1 MGVPDTKTHALP
13 LYQLAWQQLKAN
25 WRAGDLR
32 VLLLALVLAVAA
44 ITSVNAFSQ
53 RIAGHLNSQG
63 GVLLGGDLVV
73 ISDHAVPD
81 SYFQQA
87 QQLGLK
93 ATHTAEFPSM
103 LVHQTRSQI
112 SEIKALGNDFPLRG
126 DFSVRLTPNA
136 DPTLLTQP
144 PEKGEVWLEPRLMG
158 VLGLQLGDQVSLG
171 AQSFKVAGV
180 LEREPSRGGDMFSF
194 APRVMMNAED
204 LAATE
209 LIQFGS
215 RVKYQM
221 IVAGNT
227 TQLDAFSTWIASR
240 LQRGERIE
248 DVKTAR
254 PEIKSALDKAEI
266 FLGLSAMVSVMLA
279 IVAMLL
285 ASGPYLNRNLDTF
298 AMLRCFG
305 ATSRMIQTILLWQT
319 VWVALL
325 GGFIGGLLG
334 FALQEGLATLAGRL
348 FVESLAPSAMWPFV
362 LGLLV
367 SLLVM
372 LALMWP
378 HLRAIRSLPTV
389 TILRREVEIN
399 LKQDWLN
406 YLPMALLVIAL
417 MVWQAKT
424 LKMAIAVS
432 TGLVLTCVIVG
443 LLAYAM
449 VHGLFKLH
457 LRSTK
462 PIAASLQIGL
472 TNLKRRMRLSIA
484 QMIAFSLG
492 MMVIVLLSIV
502 KTDLMS
508 AWRDS
513 LPADAPNRFV
523 INLQPDQL
531 EAFQQAFIKQ
541 QQPAPQVHAMVRA
554 RLVAINN
561 QKVTADTY
569 QDERA
574 KRLASREFNLSWAA
588 DMQADNQLLE
598 GQWWK
603 PEDAGKPYV
612 SLEQELAQNLNIQ
625 LGDTLSYDV
634 AGTPI
639 TLTVTSIRKVEW
651 DSMRANFFAVTP
663 PQTIDQLPASYMTA
677 FYLPP
682 QQATFVQQLVST
694 FPNLTVIDVAALM
707 EQVRSIMEKMS
718 VAVSYVFLFSLATG
732 LAVLYAALIAT
743 QSARI
748 RESTLLR
755 VLGASKQQVSIAML
769 AEFFAI
775 ALCAVLVAVLLANIV
790 AWYVSAT
797 MLEIP
802 FHLNLSIS
810 AVAVLMAVLLIPLA
824 SWLVLRRYLNVPPK
838 QLLNSI

>member
-1 MGVPDTKTHALP
+1 MPNSLTTGLP
-13 LYQLAWQQLKAN
+13 LHLLAWQQLKAN

-44 ITSVNAFSQ
+44 ITSVSAFSQ

-63 GVLLGGDLVV
+63 GMLLGGDLVI
-73 ISDHAVPD
+73 ISDHAIPQN
-81 SYFQQA
+81 YFEQA
-87 QQLGLK
+87 RKLGLK
-93 ATHTAEFPSM
+93 VTHTAEFPSM
-103 LVHQTRSQI
+103 LVHQSRSQI
-112 SEIKALGNDFPLRG
+112 SEIKALENAFPLRG

-136 DPTLLTQP
+136 APTLLTHP
-144 PEKGEVWLEPRLMG
+144 PAKGEVWLEPRLMN
-158 VLGLQLGDQVSLG
+158 VLQLELGDQVSLG
-171 AQSFKVAGV
+171 TQSLKVSGV
-180 LEREPSRGGDMFSF
+180 LEREPSRGGDMFNF
-194 APRVMMNAED
+194 APRVMINVQD
-204 LAATE
+204 LAATG

-215 RVKYQM
+215 RVKYQL
-221 IVAGNT
+221 IVAGDT
-227 TQLDAFSTWIASR
+227 TQLKAFSTWATQH
-240 LQRGERIE
+240 LQRGERLE

-279 IVAMLL
+279 VVAMLL

-305 ATSRMIQTILLWQT
+305 ATSRMIQRILLWQT
-319 VWVALL
+319 VWVAL
-325 GGFIGGLLG
+325 IGGLIGCLLG
-334 FALQEGLATLAGRL
+334 FALQEGLARLAGRL
-348 FVESLAPSAMWPFV
+348 FVESLAPATAWPFL
-362 LGLLV
+362 LGVLV

-378 HLRAIRSLPTV
+378 HLSAIRAMPTV
-389 TILRREVEIN
+389 TILRRETEVN
-399 LKQDWLN
+399 LKQDWMN
-406 YLPMALLVIAL
+406 YLPIAL
-417 MVWQAKT
+417 VVIMLMFWQAKT
-424 LKMAIAVS
+424 LKMAMALS
-432 TGLVLTCVIVG
+432 AGLLLTCLIVG
-443 LLAYAM
+443 VLAYAM
-449 VHGLFKLH
+449 VHLLFKLP
-457 LRSTK
+457 LGAQGSV
-462 PIAASLQIGL
+462 AASIQIGL
-472 TNLKRRMRLSIA
+472 TNLKRRMRLSVA

-492 MMVIVLLSIV
+492 MMVIVLLSII

-513 LPADAPNRFV
+513 LPEDAPNRFV

-531 EAFQQAFIKQ
+531 QAFNQ
-541 QQPAPQVHAMVRA
+541 TFSEQALPAPQVHAMVRA
-554 RLVAINN
+554 RLVAINQ
-561 QKVTADTY
+561 QKVSADSY
-569 QDERA
+569 DNERA
-574 KRLASREFNLSWAA
+574 KRLVSREFNLSWAA
-588 DMQADNQLLE
+588 NMQADNKLLE

-612 SLEQELAQNLNIQ
+612 SLEQELAQNLNIR

-634 AGTPI
+634 AGTPL
-639 TLTVTSIRKVEW
+639 TLKVTSIRKVEW

-677 FYLPP
+677 FYLPL
-682 QQATFVQQLVST
+682 QQAAFVQQLVST

-707 EQVRSIMEKMS
+707 EQVRAIMEKMS
-718 VAVSYVFLFSLATG
+718 VAVSYVFLFSLITG

-775 ALCAVLVAVLLANIV
+775 ALCAVLVAVLLANVV
-790 AWYVSAT
+790 AWYVSVN
-797 MLEIP
+797 MLEIA
-802 FHLNLSIS
+802 FGWNITIS
-810 AVAVLMAVLLIPLA
+810 AIAVFIALLLIPFA
-824 SWLVLRRYLNVPPK
+824 AWLVLRSYLNVPPK

>member
-1 MGVPDTKTHALP
+1 MSKPSTASMP
-13 LYQLAWQQLKAN
+13 LYQLAWQQLMAN

-63 GVLLGGDLVV
+63 GILLGGDLVI
-73 ISDHAVPD
+73 ISDHAIPQQ
-81 SYFQQA
+81 YFEQA
-87 QQLGLK
+87 RKLGLK
-93 ATHTAEFPSM
+93 VTNTAEFPSM
-103 LVHQTRSQI
+103 LVYQSRSQI
-112 SEIKALGNDFPLRG
+112 SEIKALENAFPLRG
-126 DFSVRLTPNA
+126 DFSVRLATDDA
-136 DPTLLTQP
+136 PTLLTHP
-144 PEKGEVWLEPRLMG
+144 PAKGEVWLEPRIMN
-158 VLGLQLGDQVSLG
+158 VLGLQIGDQVTLG
-171 AQSFKVAGV
+171 HHALKVSGI
-180 LEREPSRGGDMFSF
+180 LEREPSRGGDMFNF
-194 APRVMMNAED
+194 APRVMMNADD
-204 LAATE
+204 LAATG

-215 RVKYQM
+215 RVKYQL
-221 IVAGNT
+221 IVAGEAA
-227 TQLDAFSTWIASR
+227 QLKAFSTWATQH
-240 LQRGERIE
+240 LQNGERLE

-325 GGFIGGLLG
+325 GGLIGCLLG

-348 FVESLAPSAMWPFV
+348 FVESLVPSTIWPFA
-362 LGLLV
+362 LGLLI

-378 HLRAIRSLPTV
+378 HLNAIRAMPTV
-389 TILRREVEIN
+389 TILRRETEVN

-406 YLPMALLVIAL
+406 YLPIAL
-417 MVWQAKT
+417 VVIMLMFWQAKT
-424 LKMAIAVS
+424 LNMALAIS
-432 TGLVLTCVIVG
+432 GGLVLTCLVVG
-443 LLAYAM
+443 VLAYAL
-449 VHGLFKLH
+449 VHVLFKLR
-457 LRSTK
+457 LRSNH
-462 PIAASLQIGL
+462 PIATSLHIGL
-472 TNLKRRMRLSIA
+472 TNLRRRIRLSIA

-492 MMVIVLLSIV
+492 MMVIVLLSII
-502 KTDLMS
+502 KTDLMAS
-508 AWRDS
+508 WRDS
-513 LPADAPNRFV
+513 LPVDAPNRFV

-531 EAFQQAFIKQ
+531 KVFQQTFIDQ
-541 QQPAPQVHAMVRA
+541 AMPPPQVHAMVRA
-554 RLVAINN
+554 RLVAINQ
-561 QKVTADTY
+561 QKVNAESY
-569 QDERA
+569 QNERA
-574 KRLASREFNLSWAA
+574 KRLVSREFNLSWAA
-588 DMQADNQLLE
+588 NMQADNLLLE

-612 SLEQELAQNLNIQ
+612 SLEQELAKNLNIR

-634 AGTPI
+634 AGTPL
-639 TLTVTSIRKVEW
+639 TLKVTSIRKVEW

-663 PQTIDQLPASYMTA
+663 PQTIEQLPASYMTA

-707 EQVRSIMEKMS
+707 EQVRAIMEKMS
-718 VAVSYVFLFSLATG
+718 IAVSYVFLFSLITG

-755 VLGASKQQVSIAML
+755 VLGASKQQVSMAML
-769 AEFFAI
+769 AEFFAV
-775 ALCAVLVAVLLANIV
+775 ALCAVLVAILLANAV
-790 AWYVSAT
+790 AWYVSSQL
-797 MLEIP
+797 LEIA
-802 FHLNLSIS
+802 FAWNFTITAIALLS
-810 AVAVLMAVLLIPLA
+810 AMLLIPLA
-824 SWLVLRRYLNVPPK
+824 AWLVLRSYLNIPPK

>member
-1 MGVPDTKTHALP
+1 MPNSRGTNMP
-13 LYQLAWQQLKAN
+13 LHLLAWQQLKAN

-63 GVLLGGDLVV
+63 GILLGGDLVI
-73 ISDHAVPD
+73 ISDHAIPEK
-81 SYFQQA
+81 YFEQA
-87 QQLGLK
+87 RRLGLMV
-93 ATHTAEFPSM
+93 THTAEFPSM
-103 LVHQTRSQI
+103 LVHQSRSQI
-112 SEIKALGNDFPLRG
+112 SEIKALDNAFPLRG
-126 DFSVRLTPNA
+126 DFSVRLA
-136 DPTLLTQP
+136 SQAAPTLLTHP
-144 PEKGEVWLEPRLMG
+144 PAQGEVWLEPRIMN
-158 VLGLQLGDQVSLG
+158 VLALQLGDEVSLG
-171 AQSFKVAGV
+171 TQTLKVSGI
-180 LEREPSRGGDMFSF
+180 LEREPSRGGDMFNF
-194 APRVMMNAED
+194 APRVMMNEDD
-204 LAATE
+204 LAATG

-215 RVKYQM
+215 RVKYQL
-221 IVAGNT
+221 IVAGEAP
-227 TQLDAFSTWIASR
+227 QLNAFSTWAAQH
-240 LQRGERIE
+240 LQRGERLE

-319 VWVALL
+319 VWVAL
-325 GGFIGGLLG
+325 IGGLVGGLFG
-334 FALQEGLATLAGRL
+334 FALQQGLATLAGRL
-348 FVESLAPSAMWPFV
+348 FVESLAPATVWPFV
-362 LGLLV
+362 LGIFV

-372 LALMWP
+372 MALIWP
-378 HLRAIRSLPTV
+378 HLRAIRAMPTV
-389 TILRREVEIN
+389 TILRRETEIN

-406 YLPMALLVIAL
+406 YLPMSALVIAL
-417 MVWQAKT
+417 MAWQAQT
-424 LKMAIAVS
+424 LKMAVAVS
-432 TGLVLTCVIVG
+432 GGLVFTCLIVG
-443 LLAYAM
+443 GLAYIM
-449 VHGLFKLH
+449 VHLLFKLN
-457 LRSTK
+457 LRSHR
-462 PIAASLQIGL
+462 PVAASIQIGL

-492 MMVIVLLSIV
+492 MMVIVLLSII

-513 LPADAPNRFV
+513 LPEDAPNRFV
-523 INLQPDQL
+523 INLQPDQVQD
-531 EAFQQAFIKQ
+531 FNQTFIKQ
-541 QQPAPQVHAMVRA
+541 SLPTPQVHTMVRA
-554 RLVAINN
+554 RLVAIN
-561 QKVTADTY
+561 QKKVSAESYDN
-569 QDERA
+569 ERA
-574 KRLASREFNLSWAA
+574 KRLVSREFNLSWAA
-588 DMQADNQLLE
+588 NMQADNKLLQ

-603 PEDAGKPYV
+603 SADAGKPYV
-612 SLEQELAQNLNIQ
+612 SLEQELAQNLNIR

-634 AGTPI
+634 AGTPL
-639 TLTVTSIRKVEW
+639 TLKVTSLRKVEW

-663 PQTIDQLPASYMTA
+663 PQTIDHLPASYMTA

-682 QQATFVQQLVST
+682 QQAAFVQQLVST

-707 EQVRSIMEKMS
+707 EQVRAIMEKMS
-718 VAVSYVFLFSLATG
+718 VAVSYVFLFSLITG

-769 AEFFAI
+769 AEFFAV
-775 ALCAVLVAVLLANIV
+775 ALCAVLVAVLLANVV
-790 AWYVSAT
+790 AWYVSVSL
-797 MLEIP
+797 LEIT
-802 FHLNLSIS
+802 FSWNLTIS
-810 AVAVLMAVLLIPLA
+810 AIAFLSALLLIPFA
-824 SWLVLRRYLNVPPK
+824 AWLVLRHYLNIPPK

>member
-1 MGVPDTKTHALP
+1 MSEPSASSLP

-63 GVLLGGDLVV
+63 GILLGGDLVV
-73 ISDHAVPD
+73 ISDHAI
-81 SYFQQA
+81 SEQYFEQA
-87 QQLGLK
+87 HKLGLK
-93 ATHTAEFPSM
+93 VTHTAEFPSM
-103 LVHQTRSQI
+103 LVHGSRSQI
-112 SEIKALGNDFPLRG
+112 SEIKALENAFPLRG
-126 DFSVRLTPNA
+126 DFSVRLA
-136 DPTLLTQP
+136 SDAAPTSLTHP
-144 PEKGEVWLEPRLMG
+144 PVKGEVWLEPRLMN
-158 VLGLQLGDQVSLG
+158 VLALQIGDQVNLG
-171 AQSFKVAGV
+171 NHALKVSGI
-180 LEREPSRGGDMFSF
+180 LEREPSRGGDMFNF
-194 APRVMMNAED
+194 APRVMMNAQD
-204 LAATE
+204 LAATG

-215 RVKYQM
+215 RVKYQL
-221 IVAGNT
+221 IVAGEKP
-227 TQLDAFSTWIASR
+227 QLDAFSNWAAQQ

-325 GGFIGGLLG
+325 GGLVGCLLG

-348 FVESLAPSAMWPFV
+348 FVESLAPTTILPFA
-362 LGLLV
+362 LGLLI

-378 HLRAIRSLPTV
+378 HLNAIRAMPTV
-389 TILRREVEIN
+389 TILRRETEVN
-399 LKQDWLN
+399 LRQDWLN
-406 YLPMALLVIAL
+406 YLPIAL
-417 MVWQAKT
+417 VVIILMFWQAKT
-424 LKMAIAVS
+424 LKMAMAVS
-432 TGLVLTCVIVG
+432 VGLALTCLIVG
-443 LLAYAM
+443 ALAYAL
-449 VHGLFKLH
+449 VHVLFKLR
-457 LRSTK
+457 LRSNR
-462 PIAASLQIGL
+462 PIATSIQIGL
-472 TNLKRRMRLSIA
+472 TNLRRRMRLSVA

-492 MMVIVLLSIV
+492 MMVIVLLSII
-502 KTDLMS
+502 KTDLMA

-531 EAFQQAFIKQ
+531 KAFNQTFTDQAL
-541 QQPAPQVHAMVRA
+541 PAPQVHAMVRA
-554 RLVAINN
+554 RLVAINQ
-561 QKVTADTY
+561 QKVNADSY
-569 QDERA
+569 QSERA
-574 KRLASREFNLSWAA
+574 KRLVSREFNLSWAA
-588 DMQADNQLLE
+588 NMQADNKLLE

-612 SLEQELAQNLNIQ
+612 SLEQELAQNLNIH

-634 AGTPI
+634 AGTPL
-639 TLTVTSIRKVEW
+639 TLKVTSIRKVEW

-682 QQATFVQQLVST
+682 QQAAFVQQLVST

-707 EQVRSIMEKMS
+707 EQVRAIMEKMS
-718 VAVSYVFLFSLATG
+718 VAVSYVFLFSLLTG

-755 VLGASKQQVSIAML
+755 VLGASKQQVSMAML
-769 AEFFAI
+769 AEFFAV
-775 ALCAVLVAVLLANIV
+775 ALCAAVVAVVLANAV
-790 AWYVSAT
+790 AWYVST
-797 MLEIP
+797 NLLEIA
-802 FHLNLSIS
+802 FGWNATISGLAIIS
-810 AVAVLMAVLLIPLA
+810 AVMLIPFA
-824 SWLVLRRYLNVPPK
+824 AWLVLRRYLNIPPK

>member
-1 MGVPDTKTHALP
+1 MSHRHAFS
-13 LYQLAWQQLKAN
+13 LYQLAWQQFKAN
-25 WRAGDLR
+25 WQAGDLR
-32 VLLLALVLAVAA
+32 VLMLALILAVAA
-44 ITSVNAFSQ
+44 ITSVSAFSQ
-53 RIAGHLNSQG
+53 RIGSHLNSQG
-63 GVLLGGDLVV
+63 GILLGGDLVV
-73 ISDHAVPD
+73 ISDHTIPQT
-81 SYFQQA
+81 YIEQA
-87 QQLGLK
+87 KQLGLK
-93 ATHTAEFPSM
+93 ATQTAEFPSM
-103 LVHQTRSQI
+103 IVHQTRSQI
-112 SEIKALGNDFPLRG
+112 SEIKALGQAFPLRG
-126 DFSVRLTPNA
+126 DFSVQLVPHQA
-136 DPTLLTQP
+136 ATLVANP
-144 PEKGEVWLEPRLMG
+144 PSLGEVWLEPRLMA
-158 VLGLQLGDQVSLG
+158 VLGLQFGDQVTLG
-171 AQSFKVAGV
+171 VQSFKVAGV

-194 APRVMMNAED
+194 APRVMMNIQD

-209 LIQFGS
+209 LIQYGS
-215 RVKYQM
+215 RVKYQLL
-221 IVAGNT
+221 VAGDT
-227 TQLDAFSTWIASR
+227 SQLDAYSAWLKAN
-240 LQRGERIE
+240 LARGERVE

-305 ATSRMIQTILLWQT
+305 ATSGMIQTILLWQT
-319 VWVALL
+319 IWVALV
-325 GGFIGGLLG
+325 GGLLGGLIG

-348 FVESLAPSAMWPFV
+348 FVESLAPSALWPFAFGV
-362 LGLLV
+362 IV

-406 YLPMALLVIAL
+406 YLPLAVLVLALV
-417 MVWQAKT
+417 MWQAKT
-424 LKMAIAVS
+424 LKMAVAVS
-432 TGLVLTCVIVG
+432 AGLMLTCVIVG
-443 LLAYAM
+443 VLAYVM
-449 VHGLFKLH
+449 VHFLFKLNLH
-457 LRSTK
+457 ATQPNL
-462 PIAASLQIGL
+462 ASIQIGL
-472 TNLKRRMRLSIA
+472 TNLRRRLRLSMA

-523 INLQPDQL
+523 INLQPHQL
-531 EAFQQAFIKQ
+531 EAFEKMFVDQ
-541 QQPAPQVHAMVRA
+541 QQVVPQVHAMVRA
-554 RLVAINN
+554 RLVAIND
-561 QKVTADTY
+561 QKVGADTF
-569 QDERA
+569 QEERA
-574 KRLASREFNLSWAA
+574 KRLATREFNLSWAA
-588 DMQADNQLLE
+588 EMQADNTLLE
-598 GQWWK
+598 GEWWR

-612 SLEQELAQNLNIQ
+612 SLEQDLANALNIK

-634 AGTPI
+634 AGTPL

-651 DSMRANFFAVTP
+651 DTMRANFFAVTP
-663 PQTIDQLPASYMTA
+663 PQTIAQLPASYMTA
-677 FYLPP
+677 FHLPP
-682 QQATFVQQLVST
+682 QQADFVQQLVKA

-707 EQVRSIMEKMS
+707 EQVRTIMQKMS
-718 VAVSYVFLFSLATG
+718 VAVSYVFLFSLITG

-755 VLGASKQQVSIAML
+755 VLGASRKQVSIAML

-775 ALCAVLVAVLLANIV
+775 ALCAVLVAVLLANTV
-790 AWYVSAT
+790 AWYLSVAL
-797 MLEIP
+797 LEIP
-802 FHLNLSIS
+802 FHLNASIS
-810 AVAVLMAVLLIPLA
+810 AIAIMSALLFIPLA
-824 SWLVLRRYLNVPPK
+824 AWLVLRSYLNHPPK

>member
-1 MGVPDTKTHALP
+1 MPKSSVASLP

-63 GVLLGGDLVV
+63 GILLGGDLVV
-73 ISDHAVPD
+73 ISDHVIPEN
-81 SYFQQA
+81 YFEQA
-87 QQLGLK
+87 RKLGLK

-103 LVHQTRSQI
+103 LVHQSRSQI
-112 SEIKALGNDFPLRG
+112 SEIKALENAFPLRG
-126 DFSVRLTPNA
+126 DFSVRLAPNA
-136 DPTLLTQP
+136 APTLLMHP
-144 PEKGEVWLEPRLMG
+144 PAKGEVWLEPRLMN
-158 VLGLQLGDQVSLG
+158 VLALEFGDSVTLGSQTL
-171 AQSFKVAGV
+171 KVAGV
-180 LEREPSRGGDMFSF
+180 LEREPSRGGDMFNF
-194 APRVMMNAED
+194 APRVMMNAQD
-204 LAATE
+204 LAATG

-215 RVKYQM
+215 RVKYQL
-221 IVAGNT
+221 IVAGET
-227 TQLDAFSTWIASR
+227 PQLNAFSTWAMQH
-240 LQRGERIE
+240 LQRGERLE

-319 VWVALL
+319 VWVAL
-325 GGFIGGLLG
+325 IGGLMGCLLG

-348 FVESLAPSAMWPFV
+348 FVESLAPTTIWPFA
-362 LGLLV
+362 LGLLI

-372 LALMWP
+372 LSLMWP
-378 HLRAIRSLPTV
+378 HLSAIRTMPTV
-389 TILRREVEIN
+389 TILRRETETS

-406 YLPMALLVIAL
+406 YLPISFVVL
-417 MVWQAKT
+417 MLMFWQAKT
-424 LKMAIAVS
+424 LKMAMAVS
-432 TGLVLTCVIVG
+432 AGLVLTCLIVG
-443 LLAYAM
+443 ALACVM
-449 VHGLFKLH
+449 VHLLFKLR
-457 LRSTK
+457 LRSHR
-462 PIAASLQIGL
+462 PIATSIQIGL
-472 TNLKRRMRLSIA
+472 TNLRRRMRLSVA

-492 MMVIVLLSIV
+492 MMVIVLLSII
-502 KTDLMS
+502 KTDLMA

-531 EAFQQAFIKQ
+531 KAFHQTFADQVLS
-541 QQPAPQVHAMVRA
+541 APQVHAMVRA
-554 RLVAINN
+554 RLVAINQ
-561 QKVTADTY
+561 QKVNTDSY
-569 QDERA
+569 QNERA
-574 KRLASREFNLSWAA
+574 KRLVSREFNLSWAA
-588 DMQADNQLLE
+588 DTQTDNKLLE

-612 SLEQELAQNLNIQ
+612 SLEQELAQNLNIR

-634 AGTPI
+634 AGTPL
-639 TLTVTSIRKVEW
+639 TLKVTSIRRVEW

-663 PQTIDQLPASYMTA
+663 PHTIDQLPASYMTA

-682 QQATFVQQLVST
+682 QQAAFVQQLVSS

-707 EQVRSIMEKMS
+707 EQVRAIMEKMS
-718 VAVSYVFLFSLATG
+718 VAVSYVFLFSLITG

-743 QSARI
+743 QNARI

-755 VLGASKQQVSIAML
+755 VLGASKQQVSMAML

-775 ALCAVLVAVLLANIV
+775 ALSAVLVAVLLANAV
-790 AWYVSAT
+790 AWYVST
-797 MLEIP
+797 HLLEIAYAWN
-802 FHLNLSIS
+802 FTITAIALLSAI
-810 AVAVLMAVLLIPLA
+810 LLIPLA
-824 SWLVLRRYLNVPPK
+824 AWLVLRSYLNIPPK

>member
-1 MGVPDTKTHALP
+1 MPKSSVASLP

-63 GVLLGGDLVV
+63 GILLGGDLVV
-73 ISDHAVPD
+73 ISDHVIPEN
-81 SYFQQA
+81 YFEQA
-87 QQLGLK
+87 RKLGLK

-103 LVHQTRSQI
+103 LVHQSRSQI
-112 SEIKALGNDFPLRG
+112 SEIKALENAFPLRG
-126 DFSVRLTPNA
+126 DFSVRLAPNA
-136 DPTLLTQP
+136 APTLLMHP
-144 PEKGEVWLEPRLMG
+144 PAKGEVWLEPRLMN
-158 VLGLQLGDQVSLG
+158 VLALEFGDSVTLGSQTL
-171 AQSFKVAGV
+171 KVAGV
-180 LEREPSRGGDMFSF
+180 LEREPSRGGDMFNF
-194 APRVMMNAED
+194 APRVMMNAQD
-204 LAATE
+204 LAATG

-215 RVKYQM
+215 RVKYQL
-221 IVAGNT
+221 IVAGET
-227 TQLDAFSTWIASR
+227 PQLNAFSTWAMQH
-240 LQRGERIE
+240 LQRGERLE

-319 VWVALL
+319 VWVAL
-325 GGFIGGLLG
+325 IGGLMGCLLG

-348 FVESLAPSAMWPFV
+348 FVESHAPTTIWPFA
-362 LGLLV
+362 LGLLI

-372 LALMWP
+372 LSLMWP
-378 HLRAIRSLPTV
+378 HLSAIRTMPTV
-389 TILRREVEIN
+389 TILRRETETS

-406 YLPMALLVIAL
+406 YLPISFVVL
-417 MVWQAKT
+417 MLMFWQAKT
-424 LKMAIAVS
+424 LKMAMAVS
-432 TGLVLTCVIVG
+432 AGLVLTCLIVG
-443 LLAYAM
+443 ALACVM
-449 VHGLFKLH
+449 VHLLFKLR
-457 LRSTK
+457 LRSHR
-462 PIAASLQIGL
+462 PIATSIQIGL
-472 TNLKRRMRLSIA
+472 TNLRRRMRLSVA

-492 MMVIVLLSIV
+492 MMVIVLLSII
-502 KTDLMS
+502 KTDLMA

-531 EAFQQAFIKQ
+531 KAFHQTFADQVLS
-541 QQPAPQVHAMVRA
+541 APQVHAMVRA
-554 RLVAINN
+554 RLVAINQ
-561 QKVTADTY
+561 QKVNTDSY
-569 QDERA
+569 QNERA
-574 KRLASREFNLSWAA
+574 KRLVSREFNLSWAA
-588 DMQADNQLLE
+588 DMQTDNKLLE

-612 SLEQELAQNLNIQ
+612 SLEQELAQNLNIR

-634 AGTPI
+634 AGTPL
-639 TLTVTSIRKVEW
+639 TLKVTSIRRVEW

-663 PQTIDQLPASYMTA
+663 PHTIDQLPASYMTA

-682 QQATFVQQLVST
+682 QQAAFVQQLVSS

-707 EQVRSIMEKMS
+707 EQVRAIMEKMS
-718 VAVSYVFLFSLATG
+718 VAVSYVFLFSLITG

-743 QSARI
+743 QNARI

-755 VLGASKQQVSIAML
+755 VLGASKQQVSMAML

-775 ALCAVLVAVLLANIV
+775 ALSAVLVAVLLANAV
-790 AWYVSAT
+790 AWYVST
-797 MLEIP
+797 HLLEIAYAWN
-802 FHLNLSIS
+802 FTITAIALLSAI
-810 AVAVLMAVLLIPLA
+810 LLIPLA
-824 SWLVLRRYLNVPPK
+824 AWLVLRSYLNIPPK

>member
-1 MGVPDTKTHALP
+1 MLKLRSSSLP
-13 LYQLAWQQLKAN
+13 LHQLAWQQLKAN

-63 GVLLGGDLVV
+63 GILLGGDLVV
-73 ISDHAVPD
+73 ISDHAIPQQ
-81 SYFQQA
+81 YFEEA
-87 QQLGLK
+87 RNLGLQV
-93 ATHTAEFPSM
+93 THTAEFPSM

-112 SEIKALGNDFPLRG
+112 SEIKALENAFPLRG
-126 DFSVRLTPNA
+126 DFSVRLATDATPA
-136 DPTLLTQP
+136 LLTHP
-144 PEKGEVWLEPRLMG
+144 PANGEVWLEPRLMN
-158 VLGLQLGDQVSLG
+158 VLALQIGDQVNLG
-171 AQSFKVAGV
+171 SHTLTVTGI
-180 LEREPSRGGDMFSF
+180 LEREPSRGGDMFNF
-194 APRVMMNAED
+194 APRVMMNMQD
-204 LAATE
+204 LAATD

-215 RVKYQM
+215 RVKYQLL
-221 IVAGNT
+221 VAGEKP
-227 TQLDAFSTWIASR
+227 QLDIFSYWVAQR
-240 LQRGERIE
+240 LQRGERLE

-325 GGFIGGLLG
+325 GGLVGCVLG

-348 FVESLAPSAMWPFV
+348 FVDTLAPTTLWPFA
-362 LGLLV
+362 LGLLI
-367 SLLVM
+367 SLMVM

-378 HLRAIRSLPTV
+378 HLSAMRVMPTV
-389 TILRREVEIN
+389 TILRRETEVN
-399 LKQDWLN
+399 HKQDWLN
-406 YLPMALLVIAL
+406 YLPIAL
-417 MVWQAKT
+417 VVISLMFWQAKT
-424 LKMAIAVS
+424 IKMALAVNL
-432 TGLVLTCVIVG
+432 GLVLTCLVVAA
-443 LLAYAM
+443 LAYAM
-449 VHGLFKLH
+449 VHILFKLRV
-457 LRSTK
+457 RSNH
-462 PIAASLQIGL
+462 PIATSIQIGF
-472 TNLKRRMRLSIA
+472 TNLRRRMRLSIA

-492 MMVIVLLSIV
+492 MMVIILLSII
-502 KTDLMS
+502 KTDLMAS
-508 AWRDS
+508 WRDS

-531 EAFQQAFIKQ
+531 QAFQKIFKDQAL
-541 QQPAPQVHAMVRA
+541 PAPQVNAMVRA
-554 RLVAINN
+554 RLVAINAQN
-561 QKVTADTY
+561 VNADSY
-569 QDERA
+569 QNERA
-574 KRLASREFNLSWAA
+574 KRLVSREFNLSWAA
-588 DMQADNQLLE
+588 NMQADNQLLE

-612 SLEQELAQNLNIQ
+612 SLEQELAQNLNIR
-625 LGDTLSYDV
+625 LGDTLRYDV
-634 AGTPI
+634 AGTPL
-639 TLTVTSIRKVEW
+639 TLKVTSIRKVEW

-663 PQTIDQLPASYMTA
+663 PQTIEQLPASYMTA

-682 QQATFVQQLVST
+682 QQAAFVQELVRS

-707 EQVRSIMEKMS
+707 EQVRAIMEKMS
-718 VAVSYVFLFSLATG
+718 VAVSYVFLFSLLTG

-743 QSARI
+743 QTARI

-755 VLGASKQQVSIAML
+755 VLGASKHQVSVAML

-775 ALCAVLVAVLLANIV
+775 ALCAVMVAVLLANAV
-790 AWYVSAT
+790 AWYVSSQL
-797 MLEIP
+797 LEIAYTWNI
-802 FHLNLSIS
+802 FIT
-810 AVAVLMAVLLIPLA
+810 AIAVLSAILLIPLA
-824 SWLVLRRYLNVPPK
+824 AWIVLRSYLNTPPK

>member
-1 MGVPDTKTHALP
+1 MHKSNASSLP

-63 GVLLGGDLVV
+63 GILLGGDLVI
-73 ISDHAVPD
+73 ISDHAIPER
-81 SYFQQA
+81 YFEQA
-87 QQLGLK
+87 RKLGLK
-93 ATHTAEFPSM
+93 VTHSAEFPSM
-103 LVHQTRSQI
+103 LVHGARSQI
-112 SEIKALGNDFPLRG
+112 SEIKALENAFPLRG
-126 DFSVRLTPNA
+126 DFSVRLAA
-136 DPTLLTQP
+136 DAAPTLLTHP
-144 PEKGEVWLEPRLMG
+144 PAKGEVWLEPRLIN
-158 VLGLQLGDQVSLG
+158 VLALQIGDQVNLG
-171 AQSFKVAGV
+171 SHVLKVSGI
-180 LEREPSRGGDMFSF
+180 LEREPSRGGDMFNF
-194 APRVMMNAED
+194 APRVMMNAQD
-204 LAATE
+204 LAATG

-215 RVKYQM
+215 RVKYQL
-221 IVAGNT
+221 IVAGEKS
-227 TQLDAFSTWIASR
+227 QLGAFSTWATQQ
-240 LQRGERIE
+240 LQRGERLE

-305 ATSRMIQTILLWQT
+305 ATTRMIQTILLWQT

-325 GGFIGGLLG
+325 GGLIGCLLG
-334 FALQEGLATLAGRL
+334 FALQEGLAVLAGRL
-348 FVESLAPSAMWPFV
+348 FVESLAPTTIWPFA
-362 LGLLV
+362 LGLV
-367 SLLVM
+367 ISLSVM

-378 HLRAIRSLPTV
+378 HLSAIRAMPTV
-389 TILRREVEIN
+389 TILRRETEVN

-406 YLPMALLVIAL
+406 YLPIALVIIML
-417 MVWQAKT
+417 MFWQAKT
-424 LKMAIAVS
+424 FKMAMAVS
-432 TGLVLTCVIVG
+432 AGLVVTCLIVG
-443 LLAYAM
+443 ALAYAM
-449 VHGLFKLH
+449 VHVLFKLR
-457 LRSTK
+457 LRSNR
-462 PIAASLQIGL
+462 PIATSIQIGL
-472 TNLKRRMRLSIA
+472 TNLRRRIRLSVA

-492 MMVIVLLSIV
+492 MVVIVLLSII
-502 KTDLMS
+502 KTDLMAS
-508 AWRDS
+508 WRDS
-513 LPADAPNRFV
+513 LPVDAPNRFV

-531 EAFQQAFIKQ
+531 KSFNQTFMDQAL
-541 QQPAPQVHAMVRA
+541 PAPQVHAMVRA
-554 RLVAINN
+554 RLVAINQ
-561 QKVTADTY
+561 QKVNADSY
-569 QDERA
+569 QNERA
-574 KRLASREFNLSWAA
+574 KRLVSREFNLSWAA
-588 DMQADNQLLE
+588 NMQADNKLLE

-612 SLEQELAQNLNIQ
+612 SLEQELAQNLNIR

-634 AGTPI
+634 AGTPL
-639 TLTVTSIRKVEW
+639 TLKVTSIRKVEW

-682 QQATFVQQLVST
+682 QQAVFVQQLVST

-707 EQVRSIMEKMS
+707 EQVRAIMEKMS
-718 VAVSYVFLFSLATG
+718 VAVSYVFLFSLVTG

-769 AEFFAI
+769 VEFFAV
-775 ALCAVLVAVLLANIV
+775 ALCAVLVAVLLANAV
-790 AWYVSAT
+790 AWYVST
-797 MLEIP
+797 NLLEIAYTW
-802 FHLNLSIS
+802 NATITATSVIS
-810 AVAVLMAVLLIPLA
+810 ALLLIPLA
-824 SWLVLRRYLNVPPK
+824 AWLVLRSYLNIPPK